1 MFASGKTTKPQRIK
15 IKSPKIRLSIGIHNA
30 KNLFA
35 KMLPENKATAAIG
48 ATLEGCGN
56 TLVNTEMNTSE
67 IESKRVCDKL
77 FFIG

>member
-1 MFASGKTTKPQRIK
+1 
-15 IKSPKIRLSIGIHNA
+15 
-30 KNLFA
+30 
-35 KMLPENKATAAIG
+35 MLPENKATAAIG